1 MDFTSYKSE
10 LWTSGITVLP
20 NVLSSAEISELLIKL
35 EEPFNQQIS
44 HLGLTPPSNRKLECL
59 FSADMARYLA
69 AAKLAQHIPE
79 LHALGSS
86 KIIIDVV
93 SELGLQKPA
102 ISTRPVVHIV
112 GKGLEVPDGYQ
123 STPAHQ
129 DWRSVQGSL
138 DSIVLW
144 LPLSEHEKAFWPLE
158 VAKCSHRLGI
168 LNTKS
173 HPFGKEI
180 SDKKIDRFSF
190 TKVEAKPGDIVV
202 FSMFLAHR
210 TGSSER
216 PGVRWAISFRFN
228 NTSEPSFISRGFPN
242 PYIYKSDF
250 DLINDY
256 IPDTELLNKIFDK
269 N

>member
-1 MDFTSYKSE
+1 M
-10 LWTSGITVLP
+10 
-20 NVLSSAEISELLIKL
+20 LIL
-35 EEPFNQQIS
+35 
-44 HLGLTPPSNRKLECL
+44 
-59 FSADMARYLA
+59 RYLA

-79 LHALGSS
+79 PRLGSS
-86 KIIIDVV
+86 KIIIDVA
-93 SELGLQKPA
+93 SRLQ
-102 ISTRPVVHIV
+102 TRYFYPTSCSYR
-112 GKGLEVPDGYQ
+112 GQLEVPDGYQ
-123 STPAHQ
+123 TTPAHQ

-138 DSIVLW
+138 DIVLW